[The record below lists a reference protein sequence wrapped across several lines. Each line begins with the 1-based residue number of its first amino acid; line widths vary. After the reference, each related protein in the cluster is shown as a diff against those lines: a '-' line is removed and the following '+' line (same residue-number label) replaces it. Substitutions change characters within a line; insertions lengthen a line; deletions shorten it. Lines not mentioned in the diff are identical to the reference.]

1 MADKKGTPIPLAK
14 KKEGKEETGIIVKK
28 ENGSVRSTEPIRNS
42 EEKKVTFNTSKEN
55 NFSEWY
61 SEIVEKANIADI
73 RYNVKGFVV
82 IREWGAL
89 AIENMYQLYEKA
101 LQRTGHMPVI
111 FPTVIPEANFKK
123 ESGHVE
129 GFTPQVF
136 WLQEVGEEK
145 LALRPTSETAFYQ
158 MYNLWIRSWRDLPL
172 KLYQRANVFRY
183 ETKATRPLIR
193 GREFYWIESHDAFA
207 TKKEAEEQVQED
219 IKMTDAVMHHIFGVP
234 FLPLKRPRWDTF
246 PGAEYTI
253 GSDSIMPDGRII
265 QQPSTHLLGQHFSKA
280 FDIRFSDDAEKEDFV
295 WQTCYG
301 PAISR
306 ILASVIA
313 VHGDDSGL
321 IFPYSISPRQ
331 LVIVPIFSVKNEN
344 KVLDFATKLNTLLL
358 EQGIKSQLDTRNK
371 RPGEKFFHWEM
382 KGVPFR
388 IEIGEREIDAKEAT
402 LFIRDKKEK
411 IKIKLDHIE
420 DSIKNL
426 GREFDKRLL
435 DKADKMFSDIIVS
448 CKSKEEIK
456 KTLDNKKIARFSFC
470 SVEKDGEKCAAFVEK
485 ELQAGIRGT
494 RADKKEKAEGKCLF
508 CGKAAK
514 EVVYAGKSY

>member
-1 MADKKGTPIPLAK
+1 MSMAKEKAKDEKKV
-14 KKEGKEETGIIVKK
+14 VKVEQK
-28 ENGSVRSTEPIRNS
+28 SD
-42 EEKKVTFNTSKEN
+42 KVTFNISKEN

-61 SEIVEKANIADI
+61 SDIVEKSNIADI

-89 AIENMYQLYEKA
+89 AIENMYQLYEQA
-101 LQRTGHMPVI
+101 LQRTGHSPVI

-123 ESGHVE
+123 EAGHVE

-136 WLQEVGEEK
+136 WLQDIGGEEK

-193 GREFYWIESHDAFA
+193 AREFHWIEAHDVFA
-207 TKKEAEEQVQED
+207 TKKAAEEQVQED
-219 IKMTDAVMHHIFGVP
+219 IKMTDSVMHRIFGVP
-234 FLPLKRPRWDTF
+234 FLPLKRPQWDKF

-253 GSDSIMPDGRII
+253 GSDTIMPDGKII

-280 FDIRFSDDAEKEDFV
+280 FDIKFSDDSGKEDYA

-306 ILASVIA
+306 ILASVIS

-321 IFPYSISPRQ
+321 VFPFAIAPRQ
-331 LVIVPIFSVKNEN
+331 VVIVPIFNEKNEK
-344 KVLDFATKLNTLLL
+344 KVIDFSSKLDNELFSS
-358 EQGIKSQLDTRNK
+358 GIKSQLDASTK
-371 RPGEKFFHWEM
+371 RPGEKFFFWEM

-388 IEIGEREIDAKEAT
+388 IEIGEREIDAGEAT

-411 IKIKLDHIE
+411 IKIKL
-420 DSIKNL
+420 KNIGEEIRKL
-426 GREFDKRLL
+426 GKDFDKRLL
-435 DKADKMFSDIIVS
+435 DKADKMFEGIIVS
-448 CKSKEEIK
+448 CKSKEDIK
-456 KTLDNKKIARFSFC
+456 KALDHKKIAKFSFC
-470 SVEKDGEKCAAFVEK
+470 SIEKDGEKCAAFVEK
-485 ELQAGIRGT
+485 ELQAGVRGI

-508 CGKAAK
+508 CGRPAK